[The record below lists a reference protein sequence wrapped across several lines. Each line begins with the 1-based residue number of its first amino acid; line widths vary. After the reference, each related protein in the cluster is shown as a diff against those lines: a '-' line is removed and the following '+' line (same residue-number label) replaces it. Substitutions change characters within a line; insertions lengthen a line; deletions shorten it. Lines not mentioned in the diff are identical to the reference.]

1 VRPLRFAVFVA
12 LASAI
17 FVALGRL
24 WVRSLD
30 QGSATP
36 VERVLHAGTGA
47 VGVAIAG
54 ATRELRAHQLSTR
67 TQVVSAALVGART
80 GVRAAHHVAKAHVEG
95 AVHATTAAVVY
106 HPTLPHTEPTV
117 RHAPTP
123 APKPAPKASPKP
135 TPTPKPTPKPAPNPA
150 PEPAPAPTPAP
161 TPTPAPAPAPTPEP
175 TPAPTSEPQPASTP
189 PTPPAGDDQNEDSKP
204 GWGWGD
210 KNHDHTGPPG
220 HGPGSR

>member
-1 VRPLRFAVFVA
+1 MRPLRFAVFVA

-17 FVALGRL
+17 CVALGRL

-54 ATRELRAHQLSTR
+54 ASRELRAHRLSTH

-80 GVRAAHHVAKAHVEG
+80 GVRAGQHLAKAHLEG
-95 AVHATTAAVVY
+95 VVHSTTVAVAY
-106 HPTLPHTEPTV
+106 HPTLPQTSPTV
-117 RHAPTP
+117 RHAPAP
-123 APKPAPKASPKP
+123 VPKAAPRAAPRPKPKPKPAPKPSTSP
-135 TPTPKPTPKPAPNPA
+135 PAR
-150 PEPAPAPTPAP
+150 
-161 TPTPAPAPAPTPEP
+161 TPTPAP
-175 TPAPTSEPQPASTP
+175 EPQPDSAP
-189 PTPPAGDDQNEDSKP
+189 PTPPPADDQNPDSKP